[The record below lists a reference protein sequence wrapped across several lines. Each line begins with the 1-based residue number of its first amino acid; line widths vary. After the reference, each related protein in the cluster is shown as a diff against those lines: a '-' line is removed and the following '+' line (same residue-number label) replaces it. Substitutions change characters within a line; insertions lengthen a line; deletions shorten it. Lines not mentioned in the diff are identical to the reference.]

1 MRGNPRYTDAERVEL
16 KRVADE
22 NSTPDEVDC
31 STLMYM
37 NTTKKY
43 KELSDTI
50 KDMQKARDIMAY
62 HKEQQKPW
70 FDVDLLDVLLKVEED
85 IEYLI
90 SEISML
96 KLNHIAEDLKDNG

>member
-1 MRGNPRYTDAERVEL
+1 MDKKYTDAERAEL
-16 KRVADE
+16 KRVANE

-31 STLMYM
+31 GTLMYM
-37 NTTKKY
+37 NKKEKY

-50 KDMQKARDIMAY
+50 KDLQGARDVMAY
-62 HKEQQKPW
+62 HREQQKPW
-70 FDVDLLDVLLKVEED
+70 FDVDLWDVLLKVEED

-96 KLNHIAEDLKDNG
+96 KLNDIAEDLRDNG